1 MSLLQTHDL
10 TITFGG
16 LTAVNNVN
24 LKIESGEIRALIGPN
39 GSGKS
44 TFINLLTGAY
54 IPTHGKAVF
63 KGEKITGEKP
73 HLITRKGIAR
83 TFQNIL
89 LYRTLTVEQNVMVAQ
104 HCRTSAGV
112 GAIALNTSKS
122 RKDETKIR
130 QQAEAAMEFTG
141 ILDKKDFFPQSLPYG
156 QQRLVEIARALATEP
171 DLLLLDEP
179 AAGMNP
185 SETEDL
191 MNLIYKIREKGV
203 TVLLVEHN
211 MRLVMR
217 ISDRVTVLNFGKKIA
232 EGKPQEVQNNQEVVT
247 AYLGKQ
253 GGRLDTVS
261 SAKKGDV

>member
-1 MSLLQTHDL
+1 MPLLQTHDL

-16 LTAVNNVN
+16 LTAVDNVN
-24 LKIESGEIRALIGPN
+24 LEIEQGEIRALIGPN

-44 TFINLLTGAY
+44 TSINLLTGVY
-54 IPTHGKAVF
+54 TPTHGKIVF
-63 KGEKITGEKP
+63 KNKEIYGQKP
-73 HLITRKGIAR
+73 HLITKMGIAR

-89 LYRTLTVEQNVMVAQ
+89 LYRNLTVEQNVMVAQ
-104 HCRTSAGV
+104 HCRTNAGFMEIV
-112 GAIALNTSKS
+112 LGTPRA
-122 RKDETKIR
+122 RKEEVKIK
-130 QQAEAAMEFTG
+130 QQAEAAMKFTN
-141 ILDKKDFFPQSLPYG
+141 IMDKKDLLPQSLPYG

-185 SETEDL
+185 SETVEL

-217 ISDRVTVLNFGKKIA
+217 ISDKVTVLNFGKKIA
-232 EGKPQEVQNNQEVVT
+232 EGTPQEVQSNAEVAT

-253 GGRLDTVS
+253 ATMSNKVS
-261 SAKKGDV
+261 SVKKGDV